1 MRGRRGRSSPD
12 VNAGLDTERNVRY
25 FPRMAR
31 RAGATAVRTKEQLL
45 EAAARVFAEQ
55 GYDRARLS
63 EIARAAGLTTGA
75 IYAHYENKAHLLTEA
90 VRSHGHEE
98 LDALSSLAKDGRPT
112 SILDIIA
119 RLGAELPRRAKR
131 RSALVT
137 EAVVAGRRDPEVR
150 NALRTH
156 LAEHEANMIALVEAA
171 QASGEI
177 DGALSPPDLVR
188 LLTLVV
194 LGSLAAAAVG
204 LPATDPDDWSTVIGR
219 LIDSVKPAKTHGVH
233 R

>member
-1 MRGRRGRSSPD
+1 
-12 VNAGLDTERNVRY
+12 
-25 FPRMAR
+25 MAR
-31 RAGATAVRTKEQLL
+31 RAGTTAVRTKEQLL

-98 LDALSSLAKDGRPT
+98 LDALSSLDGAT

-119 RLGAELPRRAKR
+119 RLGADLPRRAKR

-171 QASGEI
+171 QDGGEI
-177 DGALSPPDLVR
+177 DPSLSPPDLVR

-204 LPATDPDDWSTVIGR
+204 LPPTDPDDWSTVVGR
-219 LIDSVKPAKTHGVH
+219 LIDSVKP
-233 R
+233 